1 MTIPLLEVEN
11 ISKFFPGVKA
21 LQNVSFA
28 VDKGEIH
35 ALIGEN
41 GAGKSTLIKV
51 LSGVYQPEEGGLV
64 TMEGKELG
72 VLDPLTSL
80 HHGIVVIYQD
90 FSLFPNLS
98 VLENITLGSY
108 VEQNRKLVN
117 YKEMR
122 RVASD
127 LLKQL
132 DIDNI
137 GLDESLGDLSVA
149 RQQLVAIA
157 RALANDAK
165 LLILDEPTSS
175 LSSSEVEKLFEIM
188 FALKERG
195 ISMLF
200 VSHKLDEIYKVSD
213 RLSILRDGRYIG
225 TYNSNEISESE
236 VIALMVGRQIN
247 YTIYPKRRLED
258 PLLEVRNFSKQGNYK
273 DINFTLHHGEVLGI
287 TGLVGA
293 GRTEVVKSIFGLNPE
308 DEGVLLLNGEETKIK
323 NPSEAMAN
331 GIAFI
336 PENRLSEGLV
346 LRKSTSENL
355 TLTLLEELSNRLG
368 LLNQKKRSE
377 VVTTWIDKLDIRPN
391 NANLFAAKLSG
402 GNQQRVVIAKWL
414 ATNPKILIVDE
425 PTNGID
431 VGAKAEIHRL
441 LRQLAES
448 GLGIIVVSSELPEIL
463 AICDRVV
470 VMKRGRVTTQ
480 LFCEGL
486 SQEDIMSRA
495 I

>member
-1 MTIPLLEVEN
+1 MTIPLLEVES

-64 TMEGKELG
+64 TMEGEELG

-108 VEQNRKLVN
+108 VEQNKKLVN

-200 VSHKLDEIYKVSD
+200 VSHKLDEVYKVSD
-213 RLSILRDGRYIG
+213 RLSILRDGRYVG
-225 TYNSNEISESE
+225 TYDSKAISESE

-247 YTIYPKRRLED
+247 YTIYPKRRLEE

-273 DINFTLHHGEVLGI
+273 DINFTLHQGEVLGI

-308 DEGVLLLNGEETKIK
+308 DEGVLLLNGAETKIK
-323 NPSEAMAN
+323 SPSEAMSN

-391 NANLFAAKLSG
+391 NAHLFTAKLSG

-441 LRQLAES
+441 LRELAES
-448 GLGIIVVSSELPEIL
+448 GLGIIAVSSELPEIL

-470 VMKRGRVTTQ
+470 VMKRGRVTAQ